1 MPRFSPMLFLAAFAA
16 LATPGGSTANPPAEP
31 AVLTHAVNLATVA
44 ATSVIG
50 GLQQKIN
57 SGTATPADIMPEAL
71 SAAFANHYQLL
82 AGQTQAPVSAEA
94 AAIRATIEQNMRDV
108 VMEFRQDILRGGQ
121 DAFVP
126 AFFRAQLL
134 QRFNVSD
141 PRFRTVATTRDAE
154 LINRDSALSRLIDDP
169 EILAFVTRLMEAGH
183 RQPEMRSFTDR
194 TVGYWPMVIAEGCAS
209 CHQRNGLNQQVG
221 GFGGATVVITKH

>member
-1 MPRFSPMLFLAAFAA
+1 MPRFSLMLLLATFAA
-16 LATPGGSTANPPAEP
+16 LAAPGGSTANPPAEP
-31 AVLTHAVNLATVA
+31 AALTREVNMATAA
-44 ATSVIG
+44 ATAVIG
-50 GLQQKIN
+50 GLQPKIN
-57 SGTATPADIMPEAL
+57 GGTATPADIAPDAL
-71 SAAFANHYQLL
+71 SAAFAQHHQLL
-82 AGQTQAPVSAEA
+82 AGQTQAPGGAEA
-94 AAIRATIEQNMRDV
+94 AAIRATIERNMHEV
-108 VMEFRQDILRGGQ
+108 VTEFRQDILRGGQ

-134 QRFNVSD
+134 QRFNMSD

-183 RQPEMRSFTDR
+183 RQPEMRSFTNR